1 MQAMPDR
8 LHQPDLRGLL
18 IRLRPLLRAARG
30 YYPARQSQSQR
41 HAGSHSPV
49 QDQPTQVR
57 DRWFADRTYLG
68 TPLSDAELQHGITAG
83 IISSTL
89 LRG

>member
-1 MQAMPDR
+1 MQAMPSR

-49 QDQPTQVR
+49 QDQPAQVR
-57 DRWFADRTYLG
+57 DRWFADRAHLG
-68 TPLSDAELQHGITAG
+68 TPISDEELRHGVRAG
-83 IISSTL
+83 IIAATL